1 MRIKFEVSME
11 KKSAMGEAGLVKLWF
26 EIVAVMIII
35 MVGIGGITRLSRAGL
50 SIVEW
55 KPITGIIPPIS
66 EKDWEREFEKYKKIA
81 QYRVLHNWMSID
93 DFKKIYLI
101 EYIHRLWGRI
111 VGLSL
116 IIPAIIFAVKKKIS
130 GFMIKYVLLLS
141 FLFFLQG
148 VIGWLMVKTGVEG
161 ERVFVSPLALAGHHT
176 FALIVY
182 SFVILG
188 IYIARAKEKEV
199 ARDFELQNLEDLSR
213 KISKLKKLSLI
224 SIFLFFVQFFF
235 GTLLAGTKGA
245 VFAPTYP
252 DINGKLIPPNLFEGF
267 ILENPFFVNFVHRHF
282 SLVLL
287 IPFIFLAIERKVL
300 PLIIWIFQFV
310 LGIITLLKSKGEV
323 PVLLGA
329 THQVTAW
336 LLYSSIITILFE
348 SVLSYRVISN
358 FVGKKRG

>member
-1 MRIKFEVSME
+1 MR
-11 KKSAMGEAGLVKLWF
+11 KSESGEAKLIRAWF
-26 EIVAVMIII
+26 GAVSVMIII
-35 MVGIGGITRLSRAGL
+35 MAVIGGITRLSRAGL

-55 KPITGIIPPIS
+55 EPITGIIPPLS
-66 EKDWEREFEKYKKIA
+66 EKDWEEEFEKYKKIA
-81 QYRVLHNWMSID
+81 QYRVLHHWMSID

-116 IIPAIIFAVKKKIS
+116 IIPAIIFAVKKKLS
-130 GFMIKYVLLLS
+130 SFTIKYVLFLS
-141 FLFFLQG
+141 ILFFVQG

-161 ERVFVSPLALAGHHT
+161 ERIFVSPLALAGHNT

-188 IYIARAKEKEV
+188 IYIVKAKEGSV
-199 ARDFELQNLEDLSR
+199 RDFEFQNPKDISL

-224 SIFLFFVQFFF
+224 SLVLFFVQFFF

-252 DINGKLIPPNLFEGF
+252 DINGKLIPSNLLEGY

-282 SLVLL
+282 SIVLL
-287 IPFIFLAIERKVL
+287 IPLIFLAFERKFL
-300 PLIIWIFQFV
+300 PFIIWIFQFA

-323 PVLLGA
+323 PILLGA
-329 THQVTAW
+329 MHQVTAW
-336 LLYSSIITILFE
+336 ILYTSIITVFFE
-348 SVLSYRVISN
+348 SVLSYRAISY
-358 FVGKKRG
+358 FSGKKEK